1 MSNNQTVP
9 QKVTAAKKCL
19 LDARSRSLV
28 VASRMILVGFAV
40 ALVGIM
46 VIARLPSDSRLIPL
60 VVAVFGAVSGA
71 LFYAAC
77 GRKTPEEMFDG
88 LWPDTQIAEENGLD
102 KIFANINGQPIA
114 FCNLKDEAKYEK
126 SSELIAGRPIEA
138 FGVLDG
144 VLIAGFLALEAD
156 KVSFYRKGWG
166 VGGGDFNPTDE
177 SLMG

>member
-19 LDARSRSLV
+19 LDARSGNLA
-28 VASRMILVGFAV
+28 VASRMILAGFV
-40 ALVGIM
+40 IALVGMI
-46 VIARLPSDSRLIPL
+46 VVARLASDSRLIPL

-71 LFYAAC
+71 LFCAAC
-77 GRKTPEEMFDG
+77 GRKIPEEMFDG

-126 SSELIAGRPIEA
+126 SSELIDGRPIEA
-138 FGVLDG
+138 FGLLGG
-144 VLIAGFLALEAD
+144 VLIAGFLVMEAD
-156 KVSFYRKGWG
+156 KVSFYRAGGG
-166 VGGGDFNPTDE
+166 VGGSCF
-177 SLMG
+177 SAHL